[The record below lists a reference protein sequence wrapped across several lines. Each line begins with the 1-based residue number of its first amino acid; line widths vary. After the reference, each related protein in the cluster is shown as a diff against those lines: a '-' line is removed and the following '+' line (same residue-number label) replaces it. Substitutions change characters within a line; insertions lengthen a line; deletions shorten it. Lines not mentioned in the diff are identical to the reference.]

1 MSDQMK
7 AFDLGVSD
15 PHRTWDS
22 IVSKYFQT
30 HSGDRLYELI
40 YKKSMESRASVN
52 AKWQS
57 TSK

>member
-1 MSDQMK
+1 MK